1 MADSSLAFQ
10 LCGAAPVWG
19 QAIKCANWKRVREEQ
34 NTNGFTYVW
43 IQIQTLLLTWLEVT
57 EKACPLLAGSQNISS
72 LAFVNYIQ
80 VKVLDCDFSVW
91 LSRLDSKSSSAQA
104 NNNHSIARRPFR
116 GNPQPSRTPPHRCY
130 LPPPRPQTYRLQG
143 FQVVLFQGLH
153 VVLFQGFQDVLF
165 LLLHGLQAAPPSA
178 GLPIDLIAPAAL
190 QKLLISCLTY
200 SSTHFLLIH

>member
-1 MADSSLAFQ
+1 MVLHMYEYKYKWVYICYA
-10 LCGAAPVWG
+10 
-19 QAIKCANWKRVREEQ
+19 
-34 NTNGFTYVW
+34 W

-57 EKACPLLAGSQNISS
+57 EKACPLLAGSQNISF

-130 LPPPRPQTYRLQG
+130 LPPTEAPDISAPRVPSRTLPR
-143 FQVVLFQGLH
+143 
-153 VVLFQGFQDVLF
+153 
-165 LLLHGLQAAPPSA
+165 APCCT
-178 GLPIDLIAPAAL
+178 LPRVPRCTLPPPTWPPGCT
-190 QKLLISCLTY
+190 S
-200 SSTHFLLIH
+200 